1 MDGLVA
7 TADGTRRV
15 ATKFH
20 AAAKGHSTIGR
31 GRAHI
36 ELTGVAAKTSKTA
49 PTDKSSQEKKEVKCL
64 VSLLTRKPPP
74 PKRKKSF
81 CVFREYFCCSFLPR
95 SNQAAVRDGA
105 PPRPPLD
112 KFWETMWP

>member
-20 AAAKGHSTIGR
+20 AAADGHSTIGR

-36 ELTGVAAKTSKTA
+36 ELTRASSGRRSKDFEDGAHRQVKSRKEVCVSRKT
-49 PTDKSSQEKKEVKCL
+49 QEKN
-64 VSLLTRKPPP
+64 
-74 PKRKKSF
+74 KKSL
-81 CVFREYFCCSFLPR
+81 CVVLFLPR
-95 SNQAAVRDGA
+95 SSQVAVRDGA